1 MSYKTKFHTLMQ
13 TTILIETLFSSI
25 YVPLGKLQENNLAM
39 KAFYNCSLKIKIKSP
54 KNSFCTF
61 P

>member
-39 KAFYNCSLKIKIKSP
+39 KAFYNIAL
-54 KNSFCTF
+54 
-61 P
+61 